1 MFSLRPVT
9 LADRPAMLDICA
21 TVWGGDDYVPH
32 IFEQW
37 VADPHGL
44 FAALEVEGRMV
55 GFSKLSRLAAG
66 EHWLEGIRVH
76 GDFRGRGLASVLHD
90 HLVATWQAMPEG
102 GTLRLVT
109 ESPAIL
115 HACERTGFHH
125 VLSFVIV
132 EAPAQ
137 AAPHGFERVAADER
151 ERAWEHIQRSAWL
164 TETRGLCDVGWK
176 WRAFTHAYL
185 AEQMAM
191 GHVWRWRDWEG
202 VLLASELNR
211 ENQPTERLRIQ
222 FPAVAQARRTE
233 FLAETRGLAQALGAV
248 KVRWCPP
255 PRAEVKDN
263 FTRAGFVQP
272 DEDIGY
278 CLELAK

>member
-21 TVWGGDDYVPH
+21 TVWDGNDYVPD
-32 IFEQW
+32 IFEAW
-37 VADPHGL
+37 VADPQGC
-44 FAALEVEGRMV
+44 FAAIEVEGRMV

-90 HLVATWQAMPEG
+90 HLVATWLALPEG

-115 HACERTGFHH
+115 HACERTGFRLA
-125 VLSFVIV
+125 LSFVSV

-137 AAPHGFERVAADER
+137 STPHGFERVAVDEH

-176 WRAFTHAYL
+176 RRAFTRTYL
-185 AEQMAM
+185 AEQMAA

-202 VLLASELNR
+202 VLLASAVNR

-222 FPAVAQARRTE
+222 FPAVTATRRAE
-233 FLAETRGLAQALGAV
+233 FLAEARGLAHALG
-248 KVRWCPP
+248 KTIVRWCPP
-255 PRAEVKDN
+255 PRAEVKDD

-272 DEDIGY
+272 EEDLGY